1 MEVKIE
7 RLEDLFDEDTISE
20 MIDIVDDINCCH
32 YNAAMVCVTFDD
44 WDCIDYIEGYLNG
57 RIGHSIN
64 SYTDANGTVHY
75 FDVTQE
81 YYIREGLK
89 DKFDTS
95 FELVKKFSTEEI
107 KRIFD
112 EDGMTHLVAV
122 DIQFKK

>member
-57 RIGHSIN
+57 RIGNSIN

-81 YYIREGLK
+81 Y
-89 DKFDTS
+89 
-95 FELVKKFSTEEI
+95 
-107 KRIFD
+107 
-112 EDGMTHLVAV
+112 
-122 DIQFKK
+122 